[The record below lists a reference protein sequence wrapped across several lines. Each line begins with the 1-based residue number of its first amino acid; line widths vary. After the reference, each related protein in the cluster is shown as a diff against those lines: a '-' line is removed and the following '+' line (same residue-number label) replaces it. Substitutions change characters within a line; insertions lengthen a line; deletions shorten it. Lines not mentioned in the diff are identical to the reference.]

1 MQKSETIG
9 QIGAALAKA
18 QRTMES
24 ARKDSSNPFF
34 KSKYADLS
42 SVWDAC
48 KEQLTE
54 NGIAVSQFPALIR
67 GEDGKP
73 VIVDVPEQFKDDPK
87 LRMLIR
93 VETMLV
99 HESGEW
105 LLDDLV
111 VPVAFFDAQ
120 GAGSA
125 ITYARRY
132 ALAAIAGVTP
142 DEDDDGNTAS
152 GNRGDS
158 QRNKGW
164 QKPATQKKEEPPAAK
179 NGEGSNGHKKAETL
193 IDHLKIFLAKT
204 YGVKTLED
212 CNAIL
217 GNCCTPNDDG
227 PLTMKYLESDN
238 NAIQGATEEIE
249 MYCKAN
255 KIEPAELL
263 NSIKTVTA

>member
-18 QRTMES
+18 QRTMDS
-24 ARKDSSNPFF
+24 ARKDSNNPFF
-34 KSKYADLS
+34 KSKYADLA

-48 KEQLTE
+48 KEHLTE
-54 NGIAVSQFPALIR
+54 NGISVSQFPGLIR
-67 GEDGKP
+67 SEDGKP
-73 VIVDVPEQFKDDPK
+73 VIIDVPEQFKDDPCK
-87 LRMLIR
+87 RMLVR
-93 VETMLV
+93 VETMLL

-152 GNRGDS
+152 GNRGDA
-158 QRNKGW
+158 QKNKGW
-164 QKPATQKKEEPPAAK
+164 QKPATQKNEQPTTKS
-179 NGEGSNGHKKAETL
+179 EGTNGHKKAETP
-193 IDHLKIFLAKT
+193 IDHLKVYLAKT

-212 CNAIL
+212 CNAL
-217 GNCCTPNDDG
+217 LANCCTPNEDG
-227 PLTMKYLESDN
+227 PLTMKYLEGDN

-249 MYCKAN
+249 MYCTAN
-255 KIEPAELL
+255 KISPSELL
-263 NSIKTVTA
+263 HSVKTVTA